1 MSIYGAMFS
10 GVSGLNAQSQA
21 LGIISD
27 NISNINTVGY
37 KGTSA
42 QFYTLVTQAAT
53 GTTFTPGG
61 VQSVPVQSIDH
72 QGLLQGTASKTD
84 VAITGRGFFVV
95 NEAAN
100 PTQSDEYLYTRAGSF
115 RADKNGDL
123 VNSAGFFLQGWPMTN
138 GVLPSNTSVLSSVET
153 VNVSNFNGTAEP
165 TQNIDAALNLPST
178 AAVGDAFTSTI
189 QIFDSLGNAHDID
202 ITYTKAAVNDWTITV
217 GDPVLAS
224 TGVVS
229 GTTGVV
235 ARSIQFNGD
244 GTPSAITFP
253 DITVTGWTT
262 GASNSTITANVGN
275 VNQADGI
282 TQFASDFS
290 INSIDQD
297 GVRFG
302 GFTGV
307 NIDQD
312 GVVTAVFDNG
322 EQRPIYQLPMAVFDN
337 PNGLEAVTGNAYRQ
351 TDRSGVLVLQQA
363 NTGGTGEVVS
373 SALEASTVDLAEEFT
388 KMITTQ
394 RAYSASAKIITTAD
408 DMLDELIRIKR

>member
-53 GTTFTPGG
+53 KTTFTPGG
-61 VQSVPVQSIDH
+61 VQSVPVQGIDR

-84 VAITGRGFFVV
+84 IAIAGRGFFVV
-95 NEAAN
+95 NEDAD
-100 PTQSDEYLYTRAGSF
+100 PTQGSEFLYTRAGSF
-115 RADKNGDL
+115 QPDEDGNL
-123 VNSAGFFLQGWPMTN
+123 VNSAGYYLQGWPMTN
-138 GVLPSNTSVLSSVET
+138 GVLPNNTSVLSSVET
-153 VNVSNFNGTAEP
+153 VNIANFSGTAEP
-165 TQNIDAALNLPST
+165 TRNIDLDVNLPST
-178 AAVGDAFTSTI
+178 AAVGDAFTSTV

-217 GDPVLAS
+217 SDPVLAS

-229 GTTGVV
+229 GTTGAA
-235 ARSIQFNGD
+235 ARSIQFSGD
-244 GTPSAITFP
+244 GTPSALTFP

-262 GASNSTITANVGN
+262 GANDSTMAVDVG
-275 VNQADGI
+275 AIGGRDGV
-282 TQFASDFS
+282 TQSASDFARDF
-290 INSIDQD
+290 DQD

-307 NIDQD
+307 NIDEK
-312 GVVTAVFDNG
+312 GVVIAVFDNG
-322 EQRPIYQLPMAVFDN
+322 EQRPIYQLPLAMFDN
-337 PNGLEAVTGNAYRQ
+337 PNGLEAVSGNAYRQ
-351 TDRSGVLVLQQA
+351 TDRSGVLVLQLA
-363 NTGGTGEVVS
+363 DSGGTGEVTA

-394 RAYSASAKIITTAD
+394 RAYSASARIITTAD
-408 DMLDELIRIKR
+408 EMLEELIRIRR

>member
-53 GTTFTPGG
+53 ATTFTPGG
-61 VQSVPVQSIDH
+61 VQSVPVQSLDR
-72 QGLLQGTASKTD
+72 QGLLQGSASKTD
-84 VAITGRGFFVV
+84 IAITGRGFFVV
-95 NEAAN
+95 NEDAN
-100 PTQSDEYLYTRAGSF
+100 PTQSSEFLYTRAGSF
-115 RADKNGDL
+115 RADKDGNL
-123 VNSAGFFLQGWPMTN
+123 VNSAGYFLQGWPMAN
-138 GVLPSNTSVLSSVET
+138 GTLPNNISVLSSVET
-153 VNVSNFNGTAEP
+153 VNVSNFSGTAEP
-165 TQNIDAALNLPST
+165 TQGINVALNLPST
-178 AAVGDAFTSTI
+178 AAIGDSHTSTI

-202 ITYTKAAVNDWTITV
+202 ITYTKAAVNDWTVTV
-217 GDPVLAS
+217 ADPVLAS
-224 TGVVS
+224 TGVTS

-244 GTPSAITFP
+244 GTPSTITFP

-262 GASNSTITANVGN
+262 GASNSTIAVDVGTLN
-275 VNQADGI
+275 EADGV

-307 NIDQD
+307 NIDEK

-322 EQRPIYQLPMAVFDN
+322 EQRPIYQLPLAVFDN

-363 NTGGTGEVVS
+363 DTGGTGEVAS

-394 RAYSASAKIITTAD
+394 RAYSASARIITTAD
-408 DMLDELIRIKR
+408 EMLEELIRIRR

>member
-21 LGIISD
+21 LGIIAD
-27 NISNINTVGY
+27 NISNVNTVGY

-53 GTTFTPGG
+53 ATNFTPGG
-61 VQSVPVQSIDH
+61 VQSVPVQALDH
-72 QGLLQGTASKTD
+72 QGLLQGSASKTD

-95 NEAAN
+95 NEDAV
-100 PTQSDEYLYTRAGSF
+100 PTQSSEYLYTRAGSF
-115 RADKNGDL
+115 RADKDGNL
-123 VNSAGFFLQGWPMTN
+123 VNSAGYYLQGWPMVA
-138 GVLPSNTSVLSSVET
+138 GVLPNNTSVLSSVET
-153 VNVSNFNGTAEP
+153 VNVSNFSGTAEP
-165 TQNIDAALNLPST
+165 TQNINVALNLPST
-178 AAVGDAFTSTI
+178 AAVADSFTSTI

-202 ITYTKAAVNDWTITV
+202 ITYTKAGVNDWTITV
-217 GDPVLAS
+217 ADPVLAS

-244 GTPSAITFP
+244 GTPATITFP

-262 GASNSTITANVGN
+262 GASNSTVAVDVGT
-275 VNQADGI
+275 VDEADGV

-307 NIDQD
+307 NIDHA

-322 EQRPIYQLPMAVFDN
+322 EQRPIYQLPLAVFDN

-363 NTGGTGEVVS
+363 DSGGTGEVVS

-394 RAYSASAKIITTAD
+394 RAYSASARIITTAD
-408 DMLDELIRIKR
+408 DMLDELLRIKR